1 MYLDKS
7 FFNITYQ
14 IGEDRKSIFI
24 NQHNG
29 LIYLKSGENYY
40 RQDTKD
46 NPFIYVKDDRV
57 DELKDLTILNLYGT
71 ISDFKK
77 DEVSKQ
83 VYQYVCNALSKMK
96 KPEESCIYDFYNKE
110 VLKEG
115 EERRM
120 FTDSSPLS
128 LNVYNKAHLDIKLD
142 EFLYVPKQVKD
153 LQLSI
158 DKISLDKDGA
168 KLTFF
173 RRLSDKTY
181 RISYDKDFNVVKE
194 KYSEW

>member
-1 MYLDKS
+1 MYLDES
-7 FFNITYQ
+7 FFDITQ
-14 IGEDRKSIFI
+14 HVGEDRKNIFI

-46 NPFIYVKDDRV
+46 NPFIYVKDDQV
-57 DELKDLTILNLYGT
+57 DELKDLTILHLCGT
-71 ISDFKK
+71 ISDLKK

-96 KPEESCIYDFYNKE
+96 KPEESCIYDLLNKE
-110 VLKEG
+110 VLDENKKRYISSKELYV
-115 EERRM
+115 
-120 FTDSSPLS
+120 DI
-128 LNVYNKAHLDIKLD
+128 YNEGRVDVFLD
-142 EFLYVPKQVKD
+142 ELLYVPKQVKD